1 MTSTMGKDC
10 AAIIATVAS
19 LIWNYLFYTNV
30 VLKD

>member
-1 MTSTMGKDC
+1 MISITGKDC

-30 VLKD
+30 VFKD